1 MHALHPNF
9 VVDHKDQKKA
19 VIVPFSEW
27 RRLMDA
33 VEELEDIRAYDKA
46 KARPEEIVP
55 FEEAVRR
62 IKTKA
67 KR

>member
-1 MHALHPNF
+1 MHAMHPNF
-9 VVDHKDQKKA
+9 VVDQKDQKKA
-19 VIVPFSEW
+19 VIVSFAEW
-27 RRLMDA
+27 RRLMEA

-46 KARPEEIVP
+46 MALPEEVVP
-55 FEEAVRR
+55 FEEAVHQ

>member
-1 MHALHPNF
+1 MQTLHPTF

-19 VIVPFSEW
+19 VIVPIAEW
-27 RRLMDA
+27 QRLMEV

-46 KARPEEIVP
+46 KARPEDLVP
-55 FEEAVRR
+55 FEEAVRQ

>member
-1 MHALHPNF
+1 MHAMHPNF
-9 VVDHKDQKKA
+9 VVDDKDRKKA
-19 VIVPFSEW
+19 VIVPYAEW
-27 RRLMDA
+27 RRLMEA

-55 FEEAVRR
+55 FEEAVRQ